1 MYIRKFAL
9 GDASPIE
16 IGLTSTVFLT
26 GFIGAVI
33 LPFYL
38 FYNVITFDYFFIFIL
53 KEEDIKKI

>member
-38 FYNVITFDYFFIFIL
+38 YLFAFLY
-53 KEEDIKKI
+53 